1 MYYLHNYAPT
11 INILE
16 NRNNN
21 RKKERRKKKEEE
33 GISQDR
39 KKRRRNKRNES
50 LPVNDVGQEI
60 VVPQPVVHVH
70 LLIVDGQGAGADATL
85 VLLGRVS
92 AKLPRE
98 HLEDLLPHPPALRE
112 RGEGEVIRV
121 HFPQPCGTQQHEQR
135 FQLKSRGRG
144 GVGHRIFVI
153 NI

>member
-1 MYYLHNYAPT
+1 MLQRLIYSRIVT
-11 INILE
+11 IIGG
-16 NRNNN
+16 
-21 RKKERRKKKEEE
+21 RKGGRRRRRKGFRKIEKK
-33 GISQDR
+33 
-39 KKRRRNKRNES
+39 KKRRNKRNES

-121 HFPQPCGTQQHEQR
+121 HFPQPCGTQQHEQCS
-135 FQLKSRGRG
+135 QLKSRGRG
-144 GVGHRIFVI
+144 GVGHGIFVI

>member
-16 NRNNN
+16 NRDDN
-21 RKKERRKKKEEE
+21 RRKEKRKKKEEE

-39 KKRRRNKRNES
+39 KKRRRRKEEIKES

-144 GVGHRIFVI
+144 HGIFVI